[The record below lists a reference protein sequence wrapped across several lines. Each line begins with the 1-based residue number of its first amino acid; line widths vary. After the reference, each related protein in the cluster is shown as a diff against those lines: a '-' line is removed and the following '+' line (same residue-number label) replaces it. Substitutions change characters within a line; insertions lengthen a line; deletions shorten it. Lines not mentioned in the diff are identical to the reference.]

1 MALVGF
7 LVLALLG
14 VPSLAQAMSP
24 QSLEP
29 AAVRAEHRIEE
40 QAESRVSICYN
51 YGCVR
56 EEEVR
61 FRAATLTRLVA
72 RFAVAQT
79 AEEERA
85 VLGEALGRLYRV
97 AAIQT
102 PIAADRGGN
111 LLDDGANG
119 RMDCIDHS
127 TSSTRLLRLLEAR
140 GALRFHRVLEPVRR
154 TRFIFQHF
162 SAAIEELSCA
172 ERSARVAP
180 ERAPSE
186 VSAEVPSDVSTE
198 ALAHDPCAEAGLIIE
213 DAGSADAASPGARYV
228 VDSWFVDNGEPAVV
242 LPLAEW
248 LNGEGP
254 NVQ

>member
-1 MALVGF
+1 MLGL

-14 VPSLAQAMSP
+14 VPSLAQARSP
-24 QSLEP
+24 QALEP

-40 QAESRVSICYN
+40 QAESTVSICYN

-72 RFAVAQT
+72 RFADAQT

-180 ERAPSE
+180 DP
-186 VSAEVPSDVSTE
+186 VPTA
-198 ALAHDPCAEAGLIIE
+198 ALAHGPCAEAGLIIE
-213 DAGSADAASPGARYV
+213 DAGGADAASPGARYV

>member
-14 VPSLAQAMSP
+14 VPAVAQSASLQAP
-24 QSLEP
+24 EP
-29 AAVRAEHRIEE
+29 ARAEHRIEE
-40 QAESRVSICYN
+40 QAASSVSICFN

-72 RFAVAQT
+72 RFADAQT

-172 ERSARVAP
+172 ERSVRVAP
-180 ERAPSE
+180 EPAPGE
-186 VSAEVPSDVSTE
+186 VSTE
-198 ALAHDPCAEAGLIIE
+198 ALAHGPCAEAGLIIE
-213 DAGSADAASPGARYV
+213 DAGGADAALPSARYV

>member
-1 MALVGF
+1 MVGF
-7 LVLALLG
+7 LMLALLG
-14 VPSLAQAMSP
+14 VPGLAQAMSP

-29 AAVRAEHRIEE
+29 VAVQVEPRNEE
-40 QAESRVSICYN
+40 QAESRVNICYN

-61 FRAATLTRLVA
+61 FRGATLPRLVA
-72 RFAVAQT
+72 RFADAHT
-79 AEEERA
+79 AEEERV

-111 LLDDGANG
+111 LLDDGVDG

-127 TSSTRLLRLLEAR
+127 TSSTRLLRLLESR

-154 TRFIFQHF
+154 TRFIFQHL

-180 ERAPSE
+180 GPA
-186 VSAEVPSDVSTE
+186 PSDVSTE
-198 ALAHDPCAEAGLIIE
+198 VPAVARAQGSCAEVGQDIESAGGT
-213 DAGSADAASPGARYV
+213 AAASPGTRYV

>member
-1 MALVGF
+1 MAKLGLF
-7 LVLALLG
+7 VLALLG
-14 VPSLAQAMSP
+14 APGAVQATSP
-24 QSLEP
+24 QAPEP
-29 AAVRAEHRIEE
+29 ARAEHRIEE
-40 QAESRVSICYN
+40 QAPSSVSICFN

-56 EEEVR
+56 EELVH

-72 RFAVAQT
+72 RFAGSQT

-102 PIAADRGGN
+102 PIAADRAGN
-111 LLDDGANG
+111 LLDEGVEG

-154 TRFIFQHF
+154 TRFIFQHY

-172 ERSARVAP
+172 ERSAGVAP
-180 ERAPSE
+180 QPLPTE
-186 VSAEVPSDVSTE
+186 VATMVQG
-198 ALAHDPCAEAGLIIE
+198 PCAEAGLIIE
-213 DAGSADAASPGARYV
+213 DADGADAALPSARYV
-228 VDSWFVDNGEPAVV
+228 LDSWFVDNGEPAVV

>member
-1 MALVGF
+1 MLGL

-14 VPSLAQAMSP
+14 VPSLAQALSP
-24 QSLEP
+24 QALEP

-40 QAESRVSICYN
+40 QAESTVSICYN

-72 RFAVAQT
+72 RFADAQT

-180 ERAPSE
+180 DPAPSE
-186 VSAEVPSDVSTE
+186 VSTE
-198 ALAHDPCAEAGLIIE
+198 ALAHGPCAEAGQNIE
-213 DAGSADAASPGARYV
+213 DAGGAVAASPGARYV

>member
-1 MALVGF
+1 MVGL

-14 VPSLAQAMSP
+14 VPSLGQAMSP

-72 RFAVAQT
+72 RFAGAQT

-111 LLDDGANG
+111 LLDDGVNG

-154 TRFIFQHF
+154 ARFIFQHF

-180 ERAPSE
+180 AP
-186 VSAEVPSDVSTE
+186 APSDVSTE
-198 ALAHDPCAEAGLIIE
+198 VPTAALAHGPCAEAGQNIE
-213 DAGSADAASPGARYV
+213 NAGSADAASPGARYV

>member
-1 MALVGF
+1 MLGL

-14 VPSLAQAMSP
+14 VPSLAQALSP
-24 QSLEP
+24 QALEP

-40 QAESRVSICYN
+40 QAESTVSICYN

-72 RFAVAQT
+72 RFADAQT

-180 ERAPSE
+180 DP
-186 VSAEVPSDVSTE
+186 VPTA
-198 ALAHDPCAEAGLIIE
+198 ALAHGPCAEAGLIIE
-213 DAGSADAASPGARYV
+213 DGGGADAASPGARYV